1 MVLPMLDW
9 YLAFF
14 TNEKVLW
21 LSWIDYP
28 NTTRSLV
35 ATVIFLVIFH
45 VHFFFPTRRIVG
57 YVLWFLSHV
66 VFYEQSWTCTSV
78 PRLRGVLKPRPAT
91 GIQSC
96 GFACAPLCVRNVLC
110 SQSKYD

>member
-45 VHFFFPTRRIVG
+45 VHFFPT
-57 YVLWFLSHV
+57 
-66 VFYEQSWTCTSV
+66 
-78 PRLRGVLKPRPAT
+78 
-91 GIQSC
+91 
-96 GFACAPLCVRNVLC
+96 
-110 SQSKYD
+110 